1 MLTRH
6 SIIDERRPAIDALRK
21 GLNFLNFFDR
31 IKDHTSLMEPLFI
44 YSAEYSINKEYL
56 KEILLPALE
65 NLKAA
70 DEKQQKAKEYAIQ
83 SVKEING
90 KSANHWVGEHPLK
103 HL

>member
-1 MLTRH
+1 
-6 SIIDERRPAIDALRK
+6 
-21 GLNFLNFFDR
+21 
-31 IKDHTSLMEPLFI
+31 MEPLFI

-90 KSANHWVGEHPLK
+90 KCANHWVGEHPLK
-103 HL
+103 HSWFSVHKRKNPNIVQLLYSELL

>member
-1 MLTRH
+1 
-6 SIIDERRPAIDALRK
+6 
-21 GLNFLNFFDR
+21 
-31 IKDHTSLMEPLFI
+31 MEPLFI

-90 KSANHWVGEHPLK
+90 KYANHRWVNIHWNIRDFLCIK
-103 HL
+103 DKFIT